1 MVLYTVV
8 MFRMDQKSKT
18 DATIWYLLTWGRMW
32 KSSLKTIKI
41 HADLIEHKLCMN
53 NQVILDPLVLL
64 YDFLF
69 FYFMKMLSVFFR

>member
-1 MVLYTVV
+1 
-8 MFRMDQKSKT
+8 
-18 DATIWYLLTWGRMW
+18 MW